1 MKYLGCKIDYKAIKF
16 QLNICIHYQ
25 SWSCVESPDSGQDLI
40 ALTET

>member
-25 SWSCVESPDSGQDLI
+25 SWLCGVPGLWSRYNRPQ
-40 ALTET
+40 